1 VPVVTIVEALRDAL
15 AEELERDERVVLF
28 GEDVK
33 LSPYGIQKGLYERF
47 GPSRVRNTPL
57 SEAAFVGAGIGAA
70 LAGLRPVVDVM
81 VGTFTYVAMDQLYN
95 QAAKLRYMSGG
106 QTAIPVVYL
115 ATSGAAGSAAAQHS
129 DSPYSLFMGAPGLK
143 VVLPSTPY
151 DAKGLLKAAIRDDN
165 PVLFFEPLALL
176 GEKGEVPE
184 GDFVVPLGRADV
196 KRAGVDG
203 TIVAIGAMVKVA
215 LEAAAALS
223 ERGVDVEVVDV
234 RTARPLDADT
244 ILDSIRRTRR
254 LVVVDEGY
262 QPGLA
267 SEVAALAAEH
277 ALDALAAPVVR
288 VTTPTVPIPFSP
300 PLEQAVIPDAQRVV
314 EAVSALVPEPIA
326 P

>member
-1 VPVVTIVEALRDAL
+1 VPLVTIVEALRDAL
-15 AEELERDERVVLF
+15 AEEMERDDRVMLF

-33 LSPYGIQKGLYERF
+33 LSPYGIQKGLHERF

-57 SEAAFVGAGIGAA
+57 SEAAFVGAGVGAA

-106 QTAIPVVYL
+106 QAAIPVVYL

-129 DSPYSLFMGAPGLK
+129 DSPYALFMGAPGLK

-176 GEKGEVPE
+176 GERGEVPA

-196 KRAGVDG
+196 KRPGADA

-215 LEAAAALS
+215 LEAAAVLS
-223 ERGVDVEVVDV
+223 ERGVEAEVIDV
-234 RTARPLDADT
+234 RTARPLDAET
-244 ILDSIRRTRR
+244 ILDSVRRTRR
-254 LVVVDEGY
+254 LVIVDEAY

-267 SEVAALAAEH
+267 SEVAALAAEY
-277 ALDALAAPVVR
+277 ALDALVAPVAR

-314 EAVSALVPEPIA
+314 EAVSALVPEAVA